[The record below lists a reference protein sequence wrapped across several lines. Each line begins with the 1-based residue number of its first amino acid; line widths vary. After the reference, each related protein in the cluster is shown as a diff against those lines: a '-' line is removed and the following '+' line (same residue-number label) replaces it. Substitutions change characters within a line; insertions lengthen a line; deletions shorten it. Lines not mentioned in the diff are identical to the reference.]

1 MVFVLKIIKCDLS
14 SGFGAKC
21 EEAVLAAAED
31 IAAGRLIVYPTE
43 TVYGIGADIYNESA
57 VKNLYVAKN
66 RPFDMAL
73 SVAVS
78 DKAMLERVAVLNEN
92 ADKLIKAF
100 LPGPLT
106 IIIKKQPD
114 VPDIVTSSSQKVG
127 IRNPD
132 NRFALELIRRTGPI
146 VATSANLHSHPDAV
160 DIDSAVADLGTSI
173 DTYIDAG
180 RCDLGKPSTIV
191 WLAGKEVEIVRH
203 GAIPADKIAEVLQC

>member
-1 MVFVLKIIKCDLS
+1 MKIIKCDYTH
-14 SGFGAKC
+14 GFDVHC
-21 EEAVLAAAED
+21 EEAVAAAAED
-31 IAAGRLIVYPTE
+31 IADGKLIVYPTE

-57 VKNLYVAKN
+57 VKDLYVVKN
-66 RPFDMAL
+66 RPFDMPL

-127 IRNPD
+127 IRIPD
-132 NRFALELIRRTGPI
+132 NRFALELVRRTGPI

-160 DIDSAVADLGTSI
+160 DVDSAINDFGDAV

-180 RCDLGKPSTIV
+180 ACTIGQPSTIV
-191 WLAGKEVEIVRH
+191 WLMDNQVEIVRQ
-203 GAIPADKIAEVLQC
+203 GAVPADRIREVLGC

>member
-1 MVFVLKIIKCDLS
+1 MKIIKCDYTH
-14 SGFGAKC
+14 GFDVHC
-21 EEAVLAAAED
+21 EEAVAAAAED
-31 IAAGRLIVYPTE
+31 IADGKLIVYPTE

-57 VKNLYVAKN
+57 VKSLYVAKN
-66 RPFDMAL
+66 RPFDMPL

-78 DKAMLERVAVLNEN
+78 DKAMLENVAVLNEN

-106 IIIKKQPD
+106 IIIKKQRD

-127 IRNPD
+127 IRIPD
-132 NRFALELIRRTGPI
+132 NRFALELIRKTGPI

-160 DIDSAVADLGTSI
+160 DIDSAIADFGDAV

-180 RCDLGKPSTIV
+180 PCTLGQPSTIV
-191 WLAGKEVEIVRH
+191 WLMDKEVEIVRQ
-203 GAIPADKIAEVLQC
+203 GAIPAEKIKEVLEC

>member
-1 MVFVLKIIKCDLS
+1 MKIIKCDYS
-14 SGFGAKC
+14 HGFDAHC
-21 EEAVLAAAED
+21 DDAVAMAAED
-31 IAAGRLIVYPTE
+31 VASGKLIVYPTE
-43 TVYGIGADIYNESA
+43 TVYGIGADIYNEAA
-57 VKNLYVAKN
+57 VKNLYVVKN
-66 RPFDMAL
+66 RPFDMPL

-127 IRNPD
+127 IRIPD

-146 VATSANLHSHPDAV
+146 IATSANLHSHLDAV
-160 DIDSAVADLGTSI
+160 DVDSAITDFGDAV

-180 RCDLGKPSTIV
+180 RCTIGQPSTIV
-191 WLAGKEVEIVRH
+191 WLMDKQVEIVRQ
-203 GAIPADKIAEVLQC
+203 GAIPADKIKEVLGC

>member
-1 MVFVLKIIKCDLS
+1 MKIIKCDYS
-14 SGFGAKC
+14 NGFDIKC
-21 EEAVLAAAED
+21 EDAVSAAADD
-31 IAAGRLIVYPTE
+31 IAQGKLIAYPTE

-57 VKNLYVAKN
+57 VKNLYVAKK
-66 RPFDMAL
+66 RPFDMPL

-78 DKAMLERVAVLNEN
+78 DKAMLEKVAVLNEN

-127 IRNPD
+127 IRIPD
-132 NRFALELIRRTGPI
+132 NRFALELVRRTGPI

-160 DIDSAVADLGTSI
+160 TIDAAISDLGDSV

-180 RCDLGKPSTIV
+180 PCTLGKPSTIV
-191 WLAGKEVEIVRH
+191 WLMDKEVEIVRQ
-203 GAIPADKIAEVLQC
+203 GAIPEAKIKEVLEC